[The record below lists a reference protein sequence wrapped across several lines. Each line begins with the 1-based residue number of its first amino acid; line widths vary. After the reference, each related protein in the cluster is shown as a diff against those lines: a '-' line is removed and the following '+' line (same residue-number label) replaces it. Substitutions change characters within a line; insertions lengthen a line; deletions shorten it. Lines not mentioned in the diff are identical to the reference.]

1 MKKKI
6 QALLENISWRTRQ
19 WNFKYSHSE
28 LLLNEGGSTWGFKCL
43 VFTINYRE
51 YALLSLEFRFP
62 NKTSVQR
69 FTIDHWDVLFLRNW
83 LWNIY
88 EDLDERDLWSSNLS
102 NIELLKLRILNRL
115 FN

>member
-1 MKKKI
+1 MKK
-6 QALLENISWRTRQ
+6 LLEAISWRTRQ

-28 LLLNEGGSTWGFKCL
+28 LLLNEGGSTWGFKACI
-43 VFTINYRE
+43 FTINYRE
-51 YALLSLEFRFP
+51 YALISFECRMP
-62 NKTSVQR
+62 NKTTVGQ
-69 FTIDHWDVLFLRNW
+69 FTVDHWDILFLRNW

-102 NIELLKLRILNRL
+102 RLELLKLRILNKL